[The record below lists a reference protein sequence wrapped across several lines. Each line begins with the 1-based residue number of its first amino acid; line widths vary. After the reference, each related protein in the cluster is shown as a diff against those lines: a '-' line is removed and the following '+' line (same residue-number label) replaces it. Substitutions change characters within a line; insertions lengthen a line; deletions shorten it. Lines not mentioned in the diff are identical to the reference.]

1 MPTISAS
8 LCGDGE
14 DVPAWGPRPA
24 RELCIAE
31 DVEHVRV
38 DNWKQSEDG
47 VEKGETLWVQKVG
60 ARITPPAA
68 STRAAAD

>member
-38 DNWKQSEDG
+38 DERLG
-47 VEKGETLWVQKVG
+47 GLLAEVAL
-60 ARITPPAA
+60 
-68 STRAAAD
+68 